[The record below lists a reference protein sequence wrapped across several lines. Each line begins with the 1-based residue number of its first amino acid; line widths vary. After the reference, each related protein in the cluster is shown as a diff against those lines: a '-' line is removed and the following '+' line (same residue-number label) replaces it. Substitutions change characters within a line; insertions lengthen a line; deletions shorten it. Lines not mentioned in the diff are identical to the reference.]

1 MLLFHRATERCH
13 YTCPSQPKYREPRG
27 TRNSYRGVPRT
38 SCLWPRNLR
47 RRGIRVVDREVR
59 QPVRDRRAAALLH
72 QSANHLL
79 SGVEHAVA
87 LSVFRRRPADELAVE
102 ARCFGLREER
112 TYLRKMNFSKNGWG
126 FVAIWLVALIGYVV
140 LTKGNLYGII
150 DTNPL
155 IPLVE

>member
-1 MLLFHRATERCH
+1 MKNFL
-13 YTCPSQPKYREPRG
+13 
-27 TRNSYRGVPRT
+27 VPFIAVG
-38 SCLWPRNLR
+38 LR
-47 RRGIRVVDREVR
+47 RADQSGI
-59 QPVRDRRAAALLH
+59 
-72 QSANHLL
+72 
-79 SGVEHAVA
+79 
-87 LSVFRRRPADELAVE
+87 AVE

-155 IPLVE
+155 VPLVE